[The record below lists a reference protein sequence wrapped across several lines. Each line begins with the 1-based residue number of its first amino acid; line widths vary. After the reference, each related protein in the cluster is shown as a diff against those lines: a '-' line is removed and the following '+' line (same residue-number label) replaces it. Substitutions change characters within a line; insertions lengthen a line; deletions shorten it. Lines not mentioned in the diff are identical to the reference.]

1 MTKKINTRTQDH
13 RLKHVMNAM
22 RRIRTNGIQ
31 SADRV
36 LTADQLQASQ
46 QAIQEAVA
54 HVQRSRSRRLPT
66 HFNFAG
72 GRFSLAYSILGRVFI
87 CDQQG
92 NRLLASGYDVI

>member
-1 MTKKINTRTQDH
+1 MTKKNNTRAQDP
-13 RLKHVMNAM
+13 RLRHVLNAM
-22 RRIRTNGIQ
+22 RRIRINGIQ
-31 SADRV
+31 SADRI

-46 QAIQEAVA
+46 QAIREAVA
-54 HVQRSRSRRLPT
+54 HVQRRRTRRLPT

-72 GRFSLAYSILGRVFI
+72 GRFPLAYSILGRVFI